1 MSATQKPMERMA
13 RFLLGRANGQVRIVD
28 TGHVRERD
36 LALELPRSP
45 LSRS

>member
-1 MSATQKPMERMA
+1 MA
-13 RFLLGRANGQVRIVD
+13 RFLIGNRDDAVEIVD

-45 LSRS
+45 LEA